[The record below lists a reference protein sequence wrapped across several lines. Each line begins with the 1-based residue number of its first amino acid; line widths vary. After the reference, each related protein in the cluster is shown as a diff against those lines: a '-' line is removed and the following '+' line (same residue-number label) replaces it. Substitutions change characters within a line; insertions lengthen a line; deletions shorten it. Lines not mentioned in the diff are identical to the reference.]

1 MALASL
7 LAVDRIACLDDAG
20 DRDQVLET
28 AARLIAAGSDV
39 AVGDVADG
47 LRRRERMG
55 STAIGDG
62 VAIPHGRSAAFAQPR
77 AAFLRLRPAV
87 EFAAS
92 DGLPVDL
99 VFAMAVPEDMPQE
112 YLQWLSELAE
122 RFADASFRDALRAA
136 PDAAALHAALRA
148 AGMAA

>member
-1 MALASL
+1 M
-7 LAVDRIACLDDAG
+7 
-20 DRDQVLET
+20 
-28 AARLIAAGSDV
+28 
-39 AVGDVADG
+39 
-47 LRRRERMG
+47 
-55 STAIGDG
+55 
-62 VAIPHGRSAAFAQPR
+62 
-77 AAFLRLRPAV
+77 

-112 YLQWLSELAE
+112 YLQWLSQLAE

>member
-7 LAVDRIACLDDAG
+7 LALDRIACLDDAG
-20 DRDQVLET
+20 GRDATLEA
-28 AARLIAAGSDV
+28 AARLIAAGTDISAGEV
-39 AVGDVADG
+39 AAS
-47 LRRRERMG
+47 LRQRERMG

-62 VAIPHGRSAAFAQPR
+62 VAIPHGRGAAFAQPR

-87 EFAAS
+87 EFAAP
-92 DGLPVDL
+92 DGAPVDL
-99 VFAMAVPEDMPQE
+99 VFAMAVPEGMSQE

-122 RFADASFRDALRAA
+122 RFSDPTLRDALRKAG
-136 PDAAALHAALRA
+136 DADALRGVLRD

>member
-1 MALASL
+1 MPLSDL
-7 LAVDRIACLDDAG
+7 LTADRIVLLVEPR
-20 DRDQVLET
+20 DRDAVMDA
-28 AARLIAAGSDV
+28 AARLL
-39 AVGDVADG
+39 ADG
-47 LRRRERMG
+47 APGSTMAIGDCLRQRERLG

-87 EFAAS
+87 EFAAA
-92 DGLPVDL
+92 DGAPVDL
-99 VFAMAVPEDMPQE
+99 VFAMAVPDGMPQE

-122 RFADASFRDALRAA
+122 RFSDPALRDALRNA
-136 PDAAALHAALRA
+136 PDADALRGVLRD

>member
-1 MALASL
+1 MSLASL
-7 LAVDRIACLDDAG
+7 LAVDRIACLDDARDG
-20 DRDQVLET
+20 DEVLQA
-28 AARLIAAGSDV
+28 AARLIAAGTDIATDDIAAS
-39 AVGDVADG
+39 
-47 LRRRERMG
+47 LRQRERMG

-92 DGLPVDL
+92 DGAPVDL
-99 VFAMAVPEDMPQE
+99 VFAMAIPEGMPQE

-122 RFADASFRDALRAA
+122 RFSDPAVRDRLRHAG
-136 PDAAALHAALRA
+136 DWDALHAALRDAGVA
-148 AGMAA
+148 A

>member
-7 LAVDRIACLDDAG
+7 LAVDRIASMDDAR
-20 DRDQVLET
+20 DRDEVLEA
-28 AARLIAAGSDV
+28 AARLIAADTDV
-39 AVGDVADG
+39 AAADVAAS
-47 LRRRERMG
+47 LRLRERLG

-87 EFAAS
+87 EFAAA
-92 DGLPVDL
+92 DGAPVDL
-99 VFAMAVPEDMPQE
+99 VFAMAVPDGMPQE

-122 RFADASFRDALRAA
+122 RFSDPALRDALRNA
-136 PDAAALHAALRA
+136 PDADALRGVLRD

>member
-1 MALASL
+1 MAIASL

-20 DRDQVLET
+20 DRDEVLEA
-28 AARLIAAGSDV
+28 AARLIAAGTDV
-39 AVGDVADG
+39 PASEVFDG

-62 VAIPHGRSAAFAQPR
+62 VAIPHGRSAAFARPR

-87 EFAAS
+87 EFAAA
-92 DGLPVDL
+92 DGAAVDL
-99 VFAMAVPEDMPQE
+99 VFAMAVPEGMAQE

-122 RFADASFRDALRAA
+122 RFSDPGLRDRLRGADDAV
-136 PDAAALHAALRA
+136 ALHAALRD